1 MAILLYGNQQMMIKN
16 QLKKLIKEQFP
27 NQDEVNVIRFDASET
42 SVEEVVNE
50 CCQFSL
56 EFPKKMVVL
65 NNASYFSNARIK
77 PKISFNN
84 KFDILLDYLKNE
96 NPDCLLVIIVNSAT
110 IALKNEIVNYIS
122 KNGKITELKDLT
134 KDDWPVYVR
143 KYFNLKNIEI
153 DNDAINEIVLR
164 SSNDLNVFINEV
176 TKLILYKNNKIT
188 LKDVKEVM
196 MAPLEENSFE
206 ILNNLLLNN
215 KDNALKIYRDLELYN
230 VEPISLVAMISTS
243 LIFYDEVYILAKQGY
258 GGSDISTKLNANLYR
273 VKMTLRTLKNISY
286 KRIRK
291 ALDDLYE
298 LDRSIKHSE
307 VDRFYCFET
316 FILNF

>member
-16 QLKKLIKEQFP
+16 QLTKLIKEQFP
-27 NQDEVNVIRFDASET
+27 NKDEKNVVRFDATEN

-56 EFPKKMVVL
+56 EFAKKVVVL
-65 NNASYFSNARIK
+65 DNAQYFSNSRK
-77 PKISFNN
+77 KVKINISN
-84 KFDILLDYLKNE
+84 KFDVLLNYLKNE
-96 NPDCLLVIIVNSAT
+96 NPDCLLIIIVNSAT
-110 IALKNEIVNYIS
+110 LSLKNDIVSYIS
-122 KNGKITELKDLT
+122 RNGKITELKDLT
-134 KDDWPVYVR
+134 KDDWPIYVK
-143 KYFNLKNIEI
+143 KYFALKNVQI

-164 SSNDLNVFINEV
+164 SNNDLNIFINEA

-188 LKDVKEVM
+188 LKDVKTLM
-196 MAPLEENSFE
+196 MAPLEKNSFE

-215 KDNALKIYRDLELYN
+215 KENALKIYRDLKLYN
-230 VEPISLVAMISTS
+230 VEPISLIALISTS
-243 LIFYDEVYILAKQGY
+243 LIFYDEVSILEKQGLS
-258 GGSDISTKLNANLYR
+258 GDAISAKLNANPYR
-273 VKMTLRTLKNISY
+273 VRMTLKTLRNVSY

-291 ALDDLYE
+291 ALADLYK

-307 VDRFYCFET
+307 VDRFYNFET

>member
-16 QLKKLIKEQFP
+16 QLKKLIKEQFS
-27 NQDEVNVIRFDASET
+27 NENERNVVRFDALET
-42 SVEEVVNE
+42 NVEEVVNE

-56 EFPKKMVVL
+56 EFAKKMVIL
-65 NNASYFSNARIK
+65 DNAQYFSNSRTKA
-77 PKISFNN
+77 KINISN
-84 KFDILLDYLKNE
+84 KFDILLNYLKNE
-96 NPDCLLVIIVNSAT
+96 NPDCLLVIIVNSST
-110 IALKNEIVNYIS
+110 IALKNEIVSFIS

-134 KDDWPVYVR
+134 KDDWPIYVK
-143 KYFNLKNIEI
+143 KYFMLKNIEI
-153 DNDAINEIVLR
+153 DNDAVNEIVLR
-164 SSNDLNVFINEV
+164 SNNDLNVFINEA

-188 LKDVKEVM
+188 LKDVKTLM

-215 KDNALKIYRDLELYN
+215 KENALKIYRDLSLYN
-230 VEPISLVAMISTS
+230 VEPISLIALISTS
-243 LIFYDEVYILAKQGY
+243 LIFYDEVYILEKQGLS
-258 GGSDISTKLNANLYR
+258 GDTISSKLNANPYR
-273 VKMTLRTLKNISY
+273 VRMTLKTLRNVSY

-307 VDRFYCFET
+307 VNRFYNFET
-316 FILNF
+316 FLLNF

>member
-16 QLKKLIKEQFP
+16 QLTKLIKEQFP
-27 NQDEVNVIRFDASET
+27 NKDEKNVVRFDATEN

-56 EFPKKMVVL
+56 EFAKKVVVL
-65 NNASYFSNARIK
+65 DNAQYFSNSRIK
-77 PKISFNN
+77 VKINISN
-84 KFDILLDYLKNE
+84 KFDVLLNYLKNE
-96 NPDCLLVIIVNSAT
+96 NPDCLLIIIVNSAT
-110 IALKNEIVNYIS
+110 LSLKNDIVSYIS
-122 KNGKITELKDLT
+122 RNGKITELKDLT
-134 KDDWPVYVR
+134 KDDWPIYVK
-143 KYFNLKNIEI
+143 KYFALKNVQI

-164 SSNDLNVFINEV
+164 SNNDLNIFINEA

-188 LKDVKEVM
+188 LKDVKTLM
-196 MAPLEENSFE
+196 MAPLEKNSFE

-215 KDNALKIYRDLELYN
+215 KENALKIYRDLKLYN
-230 VEPISLVAMISTS
+230 VEPISLIALISTS
-243 LIFYDEVYILAKQGY
+243 LIFYDEVSILEKQGLS
-258 GGSDISTKLNANLYR
+258 GDAISAKLNANPYR
-273 VKMTLRTLKNISY
+273 VRMTLKTLRNVSY

-291 ALDDLYE
+291 ALADLYK

-307 VDRFYCFET
+307 VDRFYNFET